1 MSHVPIRRKPLAGL
15 EVVSARS
22 LASLPKFPVTTLTTK
37 FPQPIPSMFHR
48 LKIALITSLLCT
60 GAIAAEEKAPLPWE
74 TSSWSVESGL
84 LWEIGTGTPIS
95 YRLVPTQFSWRSAA
109 ALDHVFSDGSRILI
123 RHRFTLIGSWIQ
135 NGPESHYFAVVGSP
149 SLELWDSSSKWC
161 LFTGSGGGAGVLDS
175 RGVKGG
181 QGQDFTLTW
190 FIRGG
195 IEHVIAQ
202 NRTVS
207 AGIMYEHM
215 SNGGQT
221 KPNPGIDALGFSLGY
236 SWK

>member
-1 MSHVPIRRKPLAGL
+1 MSAPSLFRAAKIFALTL
-15 EVVSARS
+15 SFSATVF
-22 LASLPKFPVTTLTTK
+22 AANEM
-37 FPQPIPSMFHR
+37 PQ
-48 LKIALITSLLCT
+48 
-60 GAIAAEEKAPLPWE
+60 LPWE
-74 TSSWSVESGL
+74 SSSLSVESGL
-84 LWEIGTGTPIS
+84 VWGIGAGTPLS
-95 YRLVPTQFSWRSAA
+95 YRIMPTQLSWRSAQ
-109 ALDHVFSDGSRILI
+109 VFGHTFDNGARILV
-123 RHRFTLIGSWIQ
+123 RHRLTVIGSWIQ
-135 NGPESHYFAVVGSP
+135 QGPESHYLAFVGSP
-149 SLELWDSSSKWC
+149 SLELWDKTAKWC
-161 LFTGSGGGAGVLDS
+161 LFAGSGGGAGVLDS

-195 IEHVIAQ
+195 IEHAIDH

-207 AGIMYEHM
+207 AGILYQHM